1 MSRKGRAPGRKE
13 RQSGPRI
20 VACWYVGSFLNRI
33 VSLLLVA
40 LVFAACG
47 KRSSPPV
54 GSAAAPPAGRLSM
67 PALLADSDAT
77 GVDDGFE
84 RALAPR
90 PFVFPDD
97 DGPHAGFRSE
107 WWYFTGVLRA
117 PDGGAGT
124 RRFGY
129 EMTIFR
135 QALAPRVAQ
144 RASAW
149 ATRDVYMAHF
159 AMTDVDGAQ
168 GEPRFHAYERF
179 ARDGLALAG
188 ARARPFTVWVDDWRM
203 QGPGGGTADDGAMP
217 VHLLARDDS
226 GAAID
231 LEVGVF
237 DDRAQLSRT
246 GQPIPQGDRG
256 RSAKGAAP
264 GNASY
269 YFSRT
274 SLPTRGRLTLPAES
288 GAPVTFVV
296 SGLSWMDREWSTG
309 ALGADVRG
317 WDWLGVH
324 LSDGRDLMMYR
335 LRDDAGR
342 TTSASRVTLIDA
354 PATDGR
360 RAVRTFGAARFALTP
375 IDFWTSGQTGARYP
389 VSFRLDVPDERISL
403 VIRPLLADQELRL
416 AVLYW
421 EGAVFLAGTA
431 DGGAITGEG
440 YLELTGYGG
449 GQRQR

>member
-1 MSRKGRAPGRKE
+1 MR
-13 RQSGPRI
+13 PRI
-20 VACWYVGSFLNRI
+20 LSPLGVM
-33 VSLLLVA
+33 
-40 LVFAACG
+40 LVFAACADG
-47 KRSSPPV
+47 AAPPV
-54 GSAAAPPAGRLSM
+54 GAPEAPPAGRLSL
-67 PALLADSDAT
+67 PALLAGSDVPGA
-77 GVDDGFE
+77 DDGFE

-90 PFVFPDD
+90 ALAFPDD
-97 DGPHAGFRSE
+97 DGPHPGFRSE

-117 PDGGAGT
+117 PGASAGT

-135 QALAPRVAQ
+135 QALAPRGAA

-149 ATRDVYMAHF
+149 ATWDVYMAHF
-159 AMTDVDGAQ
+159 ALTDVDGVED
-168 GEPRFHAYERF
+168 GRRFFAYERF

-188 ARARPFTVWVDDWRM
+188 ARARPFAAWVDDWRI
-203 QGPGGGTADDGAMP
+203 QGPDAPARDDASMP
-217 VHLLARDDS
+217 VHLSARDDG
-226 GAAID
+226 GAAIELD
-231 LEVGVF
+231 VGVVA
-237 DDRAQLSRT
+237 DPAQLGRA
-246 GQPIPQGDRG
+246 GQPIAQGDRG
-256 RSAKGAAP
+256 RFAKGDAP

-274 SLPTRGRLTLPAES
+274 SLPTRGRLTLPPAAGARS

-309 ALGADVRG
+309 ALGGGVRG

-335 LRDDAGR
+335 LRDAADR
-342 TTSASRVTLIDA
+342 TTSASRLTLIDA

-360 RAVRTFGAARFALTP
+360 RAVHTCGPDRFTLTP
-375 IDFWTSGQTGARYP
+375 IDFWTSGQTGTRYP
-389 VSFRLDVPDERISL
+389 VSFRLDVPGEKISL
-403 VIRPLLADQELRL
+403 EIRPLLADQELRL

-421 EGAVFLAGTA
+421 EGAVSLAGTA
-431 DGGAITGEG
+431 DGAAITGEG

-449 GQRQR
+449 GQRQH